1 MKTKMMYA
9 KGGPIVP
16 DPKKKMPM
24 TADQKFNA
32 AAKSREAE
40 NLTEMRN
47 AMKEEGPEA
56 LAKFDKELKAKGF
69 KVVKKPVKKMSEG
82 GEMDMYKKGGAMNVK
97 KRGRPEDNTNY
108 VGSQPNRGVV
118 KVDSESTRTVK
129 DGKTEYVSVTNISD
143 AAGKSQR
150 IVSNR
155 DGESSTSF
163 ARKSNPTQPVKVG
176 PSSPSKIMANINGRG
191 YRDIE
196 KEVRPGISNAQSVS
210 DLEKAKKMMYRYGGK
225 MKKYLAGGQVK
236 LDKNKDGKITGIDFK
251 MMK

>member
-69 KVVKKPVKKMSEG
+69 KVVKKPV
-82 GEMDMYKKGGAMNVK
+82 
-97 KRGRPEDNTNY
+97 
-108 VGSQPNRGVV
+108 Q
-118 KVDSESTRTVK
+118 
-129 DGKTEYVSVTNISD
+129 
-143 AAGKSQR
+143 
-150 IVSNR
+150 
-155 DGESSTSF
+155 
-163 ARKSNPTQPVKVG
+163 
-176 PSSPSKIMANINGRG
+176 
-191 YRDIE
+191 
-196 KEVRPGISNAQSVS
+196 
-210 DLEKAKKMMYRYGGK
+210 KMMGGGK
-225 MKKYLAGGQVK
+225 MPMYGMGGKMPKYGKGGMMKYLKGGQVK
-236 LDKNKDGKITGIDFK
+236 LDKNKDGKITGSDFK